1 MSRVST
7 TTTLA
12 QVLYLAIMACSLLFA
27 PLLHA
32 KSSTLQPVTLQLS
45 WHHQYQFAG
54 YYLAEILGYYEQ
66 ENLRVNILAGR
77 PQLSP
82 LDEVLSGR
90 AEFGIGNSDL
100 MLHFAEGEP
109 VLALAAISQHA
120 PTVLIAL
127 KSSGIHHITDLKG
140 KRVMLQP
147 GYGSLS
153 LLAMLK
159 QTGLMEQITR
169 LDSSMNINDLVEGH
183 TDLFNGY
190 ASNEPYLLEER
201 GIDYT
206 LFNPYDYGIQFYS
219 DVLFTRQD
227 LNRSEPKMVAA
238 FRRASLKGWRYAMDN
253 PEKSINLI
261 TQFYL
266 IEKTKP
272 WLRFEANKLREM
284 VVPDL
289 VEIGHMS
296 TLRWEKIAEQLQLM
310 GLMQGGV
317 DLEAFSKA
325 SAQQP
330 LIDWEAIA
338 PYVISVLIVLT
349 AAVATVILLIKLNRN
364 LRKEVDTRIQAEHQ
378 ATYLATHDPLTGL
391 SNRILFMDRLE
402 NTLQRARREGNS
414 PGLLFIDLDNFKI
427 INDTYGHYKGDEA
440 LKRVAD
446 SVTSIIRESDT
457 FARLGGDEFTLL
469 IEHCEEH
476 TFQLLAQ
483 KILNTIQ
490 DALSDMH
497 TDIDL
502 GASVGLLVIDDPMS
516 DAESILSRADHLM
529 YQAKFNGKNHI
540 ESGQS

>member
-1 MSRVST
+1 MSRVSA
-7 TTTLA
+7 TTTLVRVMYLS
-12 QVLYLAIMACSLLFA
+12 VLTCCILLA
-27 PLLHA
+27 PGVEA
-32 KSSTLQPVTLQLS
+32 KSSDTRPVTLQLS

-66 ENLRVNILAGR
+66 ENLKVNILAGR
-77 PQLSP
+77 PRISTV
-82 LDEVLSGR
+82 DEVISGR
-90 AEFGIGNSDL
+90 ADFGIGNSDL
-100 MLHFAEGEP
+100 LLHYAEGKKI
-109 VLALAAISQHA
+109 LALAAISQHA

-127 KSSGIHHITDLKG
+127 KSSGIQSIGDMKG

-147 GYGSLS
+147 GYASLS
-153 LLAMLK
+153 LIAMLR
-159 QTGLMEQITR
+159 QTGVMDKVQRI
-169 LDSSMNINDLVEGH
+169 DSSMNIDDLVEGR

-190 ASNEPYLLEER
+190 VSNEPYLLEER
-201 GIDYT
+201 GIDYSV
-206 LFNPYDYGIQFYS
+206 FNPYDYGIQFYS
-219 DVLFTRQD
+219 DVLFTRQN
-227 LNRSEPKMVAA
+227 LNRTEPKMVDG
-238 FRRASLKGWRYAMDN
+238 FVRASLKGWRYAMDN

-261 TQFYL
+261 TQFYP
-266 IEKTKP
+266 IDKTKP
-272 WLRFEANKLREM
+272 WLRYEANKLREM

-296 TLRWEKIAEQLQLM
+296 RLRWEKIAEQLHLM
-310 GLMQGGV
+310 GLLDQKI
-317 DLEAFSKA
+317 DLGDFTSA
-325 SAQQP
+325 SAQRP

-349 AAVATVILLIKLNRN
+349 AAAVTVILLIKLNRN
-364 LRKEVDTRIQAEHQ
+364 LRKEVDTRIKAEHQ

-391 SNRILFMDRLE
+391 PNRILFMDRLE

-446 SVTSIIRESDT
+446 SVNSVIRESDT

-476 TFQLLAQ
+476 TFQILAQ
-483 KILNTIQ
+483 KVLSTIQ
-490 DALSDMH
+490 EALYEMH

-502 GASVGLLVIDDPMS
+502 GASIGLLVIDDPMT
-516 DAESILSRADHLM
+516 DAEAILSRADNLM
-529 YQAKFNGKNHI
+529 YRAKFNGKNHI
-540 ESGQS
+540 ETGKT